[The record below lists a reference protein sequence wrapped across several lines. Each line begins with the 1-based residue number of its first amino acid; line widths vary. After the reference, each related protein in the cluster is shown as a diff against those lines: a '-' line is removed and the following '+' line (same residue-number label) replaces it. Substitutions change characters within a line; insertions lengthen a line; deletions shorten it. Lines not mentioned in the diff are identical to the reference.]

1 MMGLES
7 FGTVSFTSETKAAD
21 FVRYLEAGKVKTTQC
36 QRCGKIYFPP
46 RMDCQACSFSEMEW
60 IEINE
65 LGELVAF
72 STIMYGPTGFENEV
86 PYTIAV
92 LRLPNGIQIFGRIS
106 KNIPLSKIQVGM
118 KLRVSAIKLSSG
130 RVSFEFQPSDQ

>member
-1 MMGLES
+1 MMGLER

-21 FVRYLEAGKVKTTQC
+21 FVRYLEQGSQDHSMSEM
-36 QRCGKIYFPP
+36 RKIYFPP

-60 IEINE
+60 IEIKASR
-65 LGELVAF
+65 GTRSIFHHHVW
-72 STIMYGPTGFENEV
+72 TTGFENEV

-92 LRLPNGIQIFGRIS
+92 IRLANGVQIFGRIGKKTPFS
-106 KNIPLSKIQVGM
+106 EIQVGM
-118 KLRVSAIKLSSG
+118 KLKVSAIKLSSG